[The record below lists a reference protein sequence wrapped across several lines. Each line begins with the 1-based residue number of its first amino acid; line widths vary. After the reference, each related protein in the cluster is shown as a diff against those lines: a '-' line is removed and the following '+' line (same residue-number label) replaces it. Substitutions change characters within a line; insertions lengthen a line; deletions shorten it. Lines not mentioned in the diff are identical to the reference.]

1 MIQQA
6 TATKENL
13 DYKTIGQMLKEAR
26 ESLHLPAEQVCK
38 DLKIHKNHL
47 RAIETGELSNLPGDV
62 YTRGYVRMLADYLK
76 VDLTRL
82 ESFAKSL
89 PDPQHKAARIQ
100 RQQNS
105 MRGVS
110 LVLVALAAFAAV
122 VYLAEDHQKN
132 APKAV
137 EVREMPGYLQ
147 AYLTPDYVKN
157 SLSYCLSFP
166 QWQSARCLS
175 EDQRAIA
182 ETRPLSS
189 VLVLADPTRAWYLNR

>member
-1 MIQQA
+1 MIQPA
-6 TATKENL
+6 AATKENL
-13 DYKTIGQMLKEAR
+13 DYRTIGQMLKEAR
-26 ESLHLPAEQVCK
+26 ESLHLPPEKVCK
-38 DLKIHKNHL
+38 DLKLNKSHL
-47 RAIETGELSNLPGDV
+47 KAIESGELSNLPGDV

-76 VDLTRL
+76 VDLTKL

-110 LVLVALAAFAAV
+110 LVMVALAAFAAV

-132 APKAV
+132 AVKPV

-147 AYLTPDYVKN
+147 AYLTPDYAKS
-157 SLSYCLSFP
+157 SLAYCISFP
-166 QWQSARCLS
+166 QWQSLKCLPES
-175 EDQRAIA
+175 ERMLY
-182 ETRPLSS
+182 ETQPLSS
-189 VLVLADPTRAWYLNR
+189 VLVLADPNRAWYLNR